1 MKMKIAAPASCGP
14 TREIALLI
22 ADARP
27 DLCSGTDRIS
37 AVVSGATVIIRPM
50 PKRMPPGSKSVT
62 YETGGTNVA
71 GLPGWKCQGALVAG
85 MRANQST
92 PSAMMAGPIALNHP
106 RPAVAPEQPQRA
118 AKKRRDSVPREPAL
132 AAPAGG
138 GASVA

>member
-27 DLCSGTDRIS
+27 DLCPGTDRIS

-92 PSAMMAGPIALNHP
+92 PSAMMAGPNAMNQRGP
-106 RPAVAPEQPQRA
+106 YFAGKTPQTAQEEMRDSGPGVAARARA
-118 AKKRRDSVPREPAL
+118 AAREAE
-132 AAPAGG
+132 G
-138 GASVA
+138 

>member
-1 MKMKIAAPASCGP
+1 MVMKMKIAAPASCGP

-27 DLCSGTDRIS
+27 DLCPGTDRIS

-71 GLPGWKCQGALVAG
+71 GLPGWKCQGALVG
-85 MRANQST
+85 GVRGDQST
-92 PSAMMAGPIALNHP
+92 PSAMRVGSRRLE
-106 RPAVAPEQPQRA
+106 RRGRA
-118 AKKRRDSVPREPAL
+118 CA
-132 AAPAGG
+132 
-138 GASVA
+138 

>member
-1 MKMKIAAPASCGP
+1 MVMKMKIAAPASCGP

-27 DLCSGTDRIS
+27 DLCPGTDRIS

-92 PSAMMAGPIALNHP
+92 PSAMMAGPIGPHP
-106 RPAVAPEQPQRA
+106 RGPDFA
-118 AKKRRDSVPREPAL
+118 AKQPKRAEEKMRKSGPGVPARPGPG
-132 AAPAGG
+132 AA
-138 GASVA
+138 